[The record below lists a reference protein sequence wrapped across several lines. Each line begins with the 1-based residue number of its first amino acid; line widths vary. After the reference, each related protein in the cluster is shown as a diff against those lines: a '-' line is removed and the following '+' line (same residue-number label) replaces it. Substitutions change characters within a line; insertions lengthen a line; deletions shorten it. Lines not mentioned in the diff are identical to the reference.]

1 MKSIEIIMVIV
12 GSLLGLRNTFVAV
25 DFLQDQT
32 YIAQELCEN
41 KDKPELNCE
50 GRCVLKKR
58 MNALLV
64 EIRNSQTEERMSN
77 CLNFMFYFADQDE
90 QNVHRE
96 FGEKTSQSSSYK
108 MSDSEWLIQI
118 QTPPPRV

>member
-1 MKSIEIIMVIV
+1 MVIV